1 MSRLKKIAMVEG
13 FWSHPDFTLEMALY
27 AFVWAL
33 QWDTARHDITTIEEV
48 ASDRYLHDRL
58 YAVWW
63 LDVSVLWE
71 TEENIPFAIPGGFT
85 EFQFRSYQPV
95 NGEYEVTWV
104 DTPHVHETCF
114 PVGTIVYVRR

>member
-1 MSRLKKIAMVEG
+1 MVEG
-13 FWSHPDFTLEMALY
+13 FWAHPDFTLEMAQY
-27 AFVWAL
+27 AFSWAL
-33 QWDTARHDITTIEEV
+33 QWDTPRHDITTIEMV

-63 LDVSVLWE
+63 LDVSVLSE
-71 TEENIPFAIPGGFT
+71 TEEHIPFAIPGGFT

-95 NGEYEVTWV
+95 NGEYAVTWV

-114 PVGTIVYVRR
+114 PYGTIVYVRR